1 MKTMSALNSSWSYK
15 MGRLST
21 REKHIVIGGSIL
33 SFLFI
38 CIQFIYLPAYDKRN
52 TLEKTLAAEQT
63 NLERIKIMQREYAL
77 LSPDIAKG
85 SSLVPKRNNKFTLF
99 SFLDRKAAT
108 AKVKDNIEYMKPH
121 TRDLDGAPF
130 ILSIVKLKLSRVVLK
145 DLIRFIRVV
154 ESSGKGIWFSSI
166 SITKS
171 GKERQVLDA
180 TVEAHAL
187 IPGGEQ
193 K

>member
-1 MKTMSALNSSWSYK
+1 

-171 GKERQVLDA
+171 GKERQVLDV